1 MDVMFLYILKMILLH
16 IIITYYLYVLHYIL
30 HYVIIITFTLFNIIS
45 NMLILTKF
53 LGIQKLFGTCCSF
66 SDLVKKAKILNYLFF
81 NYLKGD
87 KKSLSSQILFCI
99 LCTIF

>member
-66 SDLVKKAKILNYLFF
+66 SDLVKKSKNSQLFVF
-81 NYLKGD
+81 
-87 KKSLSSQILFCI
+87 QLFKR
-99 LCTIF
+99 